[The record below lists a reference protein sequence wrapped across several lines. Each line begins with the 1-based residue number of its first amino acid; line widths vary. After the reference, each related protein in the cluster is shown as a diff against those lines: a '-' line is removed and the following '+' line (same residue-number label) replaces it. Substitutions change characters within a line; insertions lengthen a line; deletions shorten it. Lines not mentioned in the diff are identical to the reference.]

1 MTAFLSDPWFDEV
14 AKLMASAGDLN
25 LPAPMR
31 NVKVNVT
38 IKRAQA
44 SAGGDVP
51 AFVEDG
57 VVARGHRDGA
67 DATITLDEA
76 LARKLFVEAD
86 AAAGVQAFLEGQ
98 LVVEGDLAKVVAMQ
112 TAEPSAEQKALA
124 KRIAAI
130 TD

>member
-38 IKRAQA
+38 IKRAD
-44 SAGGDVP
+44 GDVP

-57 VVARGHRDGA
+57 VVARGHRSGA

-124 KRIAAI
+124 KRIAQI

>member
-14 AKLMASAGDLN
+14 AKLMASAGDLK

-38 IKRAQA
+38 IKRA
-44 SAGGDVP
+44 AGGDVP

-57 VVARGHRDGA
+57 VVARGHRTGA

>member
-38 IKRAQA
+38 IKRASGA
-44 SAGGDVP
+44 DVP

-57 VVARGHRDGA
+57 VVARGHRAGA

-124 KRIAAI
+124 KKIAQI

>member
-14 AKLMASAGDLN
+14 AKLMATAGDLN

-38 IKRAQA
+38 IKRASGA
-44 SAGGDVP
+44 DVP

-57 VVARGHRDGA
+57 VVARGHRAGA

-124 KRIAAI
+124 KKIAQI

>member
-1 MTAFLSDPWFDEV
+1 MAAFLSEPWFDEV

-25 LPAPMR
+25 FPAPMR

-38 IKRAQA
+38 IKRA
-44 SAGGDVP
+44 AGADVP

-57 VVARGHRDGA
+57 VVARGHRAGA

-98 LVVEGDLAKVVAMQ
+98 LTVEGDLAKVVAMQ

>member
-31 NVKVNVT
+31 NVRVNVT
-38 IKRAQA
+38 IKRA
-44 SAGGDVP
+44 AGGDVP

-57 VVARGHRDGA
+57 VVARGHRGGA

-124 KRIAAI
+124 KRIAQI

>member
-1 MTAFLSDPWFDEV
+1 MTAFLSEPWFDEV

-38 IKRAQA
+38 IKRAV
-44 SAGGDVP
+44 GGEVP

-98 LVVEGDLAKVVAMQ
+98 LAIEGDLAKVVAMQ

-124 KRIAAI
+124 KKIAQI

>member
-1 MTAFLSDPWFDEV
+1 MTAFLSEPWFDEV
-14 AKLMASAGDLN
+14 AKLMASAGDLK

-38 IKRAQA
+38 IKRA
-44 SAGGDVP
+44 AGGDVP

-57 VVARGHRDGA
+57 VVARGHRAGA

-98 LVVEGDLAKVVAMQ
+98 LTVEGDLAKVVAMQ

-124 KRIAAI
+124 KKIAAI

>member
-1 MTAFLSDPWFDEV
+1 MTAFLSEPWFDEV

-38 IKRAQA
+38 IKRA
-44 SAGGDVP
+44 AGGDVP

-124 KRIAAI
+124 KKIAQI